1 MAQKIMTQTNAFAGT
16 LDQAGNVGADKACAL
31 AHRHN
36 AQRGHK
42 GGKVV
47 VGDLGLCRT
56 DGGDEGGLTH
66 VGEADQT
73 HVRNQ
78 LQLQGHLQ
86 ILAGH
91 TGLCKL
97 GDLAGGGGKMCVAVA
112 AATALS
118 NGDRGVVGQVG
129 DDKAALCV
137 LDHSAQRHLDDQI
150 LGIFAV
156 AQACAALA
164 ALRGHI
170 LALIAEVH
178 QGGQMVVR
186 HKDDVAA
193 PAAVAAVRAACGHEF
208 FAVEAHRAIA
218 ALARMEP
225 YRGDVDKVSLCCHTA
240 PP

>member
-1 MAQKIMTQTNAFAGT
+1 
-16 LDQAGNVGADKACAL
+16 
-31 AHRHN
+31 
-36 AQRGHK
+36 
-42 GGKVV
+42 
-47 VGDLGLCRT
+47 
-56 DGGDEGGLTH
+56 
-66 VGEADQT
+66 
-73 HVRNQ
+73 
-78 LQLQGHLQ
+78 
-86 ILAGH
+86 
-91 TGLCKL
+91 
-97 GDLAGGGGKMCVAVA
+97 MCVAVTA
-112 AATALS
+112 AAALG
-118 NGDRGVVGQVG
+118 NGDRGVVGQVC
-129 DDKAALCV
+129 DNKAALGV

-164 ALRGHI
+164 ALRRCI
-170 LALIAEVH
+170 LALVAEIH

-208 FAVEAHRAIA
+208 FAVEAHRTIA